1 MTSSDDHID
10 SANEP
15 QVQSDPPADAGR
27 SVGRVAADLVR
38 RHGRIA
44 RSLALL
50 TAAAVVACAYV
61 VGGPPSTDAATHTT
75 SMPGAS
81 LAPAYPAGANI
92 DYSLSDKNMS
102 GLSTNQ
108 GAPAATSGT
117 SGSGANANPVV
128 SSVETTQIVKTGHLS
143 LEVSGLDSAVN
154 QAQATIVALGGSVD
168 SSNRS
173 GTDEYATASITFR
186 VPVARWD
193 DALSDLR
200 KIGSKVLSE
209 QTNSSDVTS
218 QAIDLDARISNLQTT
233 ETALQSIMARASA
246 IPDVIA
252 VENQL
257 SDTQGQI
264 EELTA
269 QRDHLKDQ
277 AAMST
282 LTVTF
287 QLPSKSVV
295 TQATQ
300 DWTLSGQID
309 QAGAALVRIGQGL
322 ATIGIWILVVV
333 LPLGLALLLLLGF
346 VVVARRI
353 LGRGGR
359 KSASAAV

>member
-1 MTSSDDHID
+1 MR
-10 SANEP
+10 SAI
-15 QVQSDPPADAGR
+15 G
-27 SVGRVAADLVR
+27 

-44 RSLALL
+44 RAVALVAV
-50 TAAAVVACAYV
+50 AAFIGAAYV
-61 VGGPPSTDAATHTT
+61 VGGPPIFDGGETMAANGVP
-75 SMPGAS
+75 SA
-81 LAPAYPAGANI
+81 
-92 DYSLSDKNMS
+92 
-102 GLSTNQ
+102 
-108 GAPAATSGT
+108 APAAALDASTTGRLSAESGQIAWKSTSG
-117 SGSGANANPVV
+117 GSVAVAPVPQAVDQKPWAADV
-128 SSVETTQIVKTGHLS
+128 SQTKIVKTGTMT
-143 LEVSGLDSAVN
+143 LEVAAIDTALS
-154 QAQATIVALGGSVD
+154 QAQSVIAGMGGRVD
-168 SSNRS
+168 SSNRY
-173 GTDEYATASITFR
+173 GTGPDTVATVTFR
-186 VPVARWD
+186 VPADKWD
-193 DALSDLR
+193 QALSEIH
-200 KIGSKVLSE
+200 KIGSKIISE
-209 QTNSSDVTS
+209 QTGTTDVTG
-218 QAIDLDARISNLQTT
+218 QVADLAAQIKNLQTT
-233 ETALQSIMARASA
+233 ETALQSIMARANA